1 MISIKTIW
9 LFGLKRQTSS
19 FSFEQDF
26 RKLHITYFQIS
37 NIECHNEEGEEDS
50 AKQILISFDFLYDGN
65 SDLQVNI
72 LGMNCGVRDLKISG
86 RGRIILKPTT
96 REIPFVGGLQ
106 FCFMDIPQIDFDLD
120 GIANLLGTIKDFG
133 VLYICT

>member
-1 MISIKTIW
+1 
-9 LFGLKRQTSS
+9 
-19 FSFEQDF
+19 
-26 RKLHITYFQIS
+26 
-37 NIECHNEEGEEDS
+37 
-50 AKQILISFDFLYDGN
+50 
-65 SDLQVNI
+65 
-72 LGMNCGVRDLKISG
+72 MNCGVRDLKISG

-133 VLYICT
+133 VLYIQPLQ